1 MLKDLLVPICLV
13 YNDMEDK
20 EMIKNIRRL
29 LVSSMSLLL
38 CVSLNAIQLAD
49 FRVNPKTN
57 DIKIKMATF
66 DSKNNEQQTKNV
78 LLESEIY
85 REVEDEYG
93 NLCWKKDD
101 ATYSYSSDIAYS
113 VSQEKPYIIIPWIC
127 NDPVKPS
134 KKFKIILKKRI
145 QNKTDSNKI
154 NPNKVKSNKTTTDK
168 IVFEKIFEVEKLNI

>member
-1 MLKDLLVPICLV
+1 
-13 YNDMEDK
+13 
-20 EMIKNIRRL
+20 MIKNIRKL

-49 FRVNPKTN
+49 FRINPKTN
-57 DIKIKMATF
+57 DITIKMATF
-66 DSKNNEQQTKNV
+66 DSENGVQQTKNV

-93 NLCWKKDD
+93 NFCWKRDD

-113 VSQEKPYIIIPWIC
+113 VSQEKPYITITWIC

-134 KKFKIILKKRI
+134 KKFKIILKKRA
-145 QNKTDSNKI
+145 QNKTDSNKT
-154 NPNKVKSNKTTTDK
+154 NPNKATTDK

>member
-1 MLKDLLVPICLV
+1 MLKDLLVPIYSV
-13 YNDMEDK
+13 AYNGMEGK
-20 EMIKNIRRL
+20 EMIKTIRSL
-29 LVSSMSLLL
+29 LVSSMSLLS
-38 CVSLNAIQLAD
+38 CVSLSAVELDN

-57 DIKIKMATF
+57 DIEIKMATF
-66 DSKNNEQQTKNV
+66 DSKNDVQQTKTV

-113 VSQEKPYIIIPWIC
+113 VSKEKPYITISWIG

-134 KKFKIILKKRI
+134 KKYKIVIKKR
-145 QNKTDSNKI
+145 
-154 NPNKVKSNKTTTDK
+154 NPDNSKSNQ
-168 IVFEKIFEVEKLNI
+168 IIFEKIFEIEKLNI